1 MIMKFMYELEPK
13 TVELLN
19 LITNISHVGKLH
31 DVMQQ
36 EKKMK
41 FMYELEPE
49 TGELLIFWADISL
62 FINEDY
68 EGNKYPEVEYDNQK
82 LWLHLWSNVLD
93 EVVEIPLEIDGDVFN
108 KYIIGNK
115 ELEQAALKQLIG
127 DRDGN

>member
-1 MIMKFMYELEPK
+1 MKFTYGLEPK

-19 LITNISHVGKLH
+19 LIANISHVGKLH

-36 EKKMK
+36 EEKKMK
-41 FMYELEPE
+41 FTYELEPH
-49 TGELLIFWADISL
+49 TAELLIFWADISL

>member
-1 MIMKFMYELEPK
+1 MYELEPK
-13 TVELLN
+13 TAELLN
-19 LITNISHVGKLH
+19 LIANISHVGKLH

-41 FMYELEPE
+41 FMYEFEPE
-49 TGELLIFWADISL
+49 TGELLIFMADISL

-108 KYIIGNK
+108 KYIKDNK

>member
-1 MIMKFMYELEPK
+1 MEFMYELEPK
-13 TVELLN
+13 TAELLN
-19 LITNISHVGKLH
+19 LIANISHVGKLH

-41 FMYELEPE
+41 FMYEFEPE
-49 TGELLIFWADISL
+49 TGELLIFMADISL

-108 KYIIGNK
+108 KYIKDNK

>member
-1 MIMKFMYELEPK
+1 
-13 TVELLN
+13 
-19 LITNISHVGKLH
+19 VGKLH

-41 FMYELEPE
+41 FMYEFEPE
-49 TGELLIFWADISL
+49 TGELLIFMADISL

-108 KYIIGNK
+108 KYIKDNK

>member
-1 MIMKFMYELEPK
+1 MKFTYELEPR
-13 TVELLN
+13 TAELLN

-41 FMYELEPE
+41 FMYEFEPE

-108 KYIIGNK
+108 KYIKDNK

>member
-1 MIMKFMYELEPK
+1 MKFTYELEPR
-13 TVELLN
+13 TAELLN

-41 FMYELEPE
+41 FMYEFEPE
-49 TGELLIFWADISL
+49 TGELLIFMADISL

-108 KYIIGNK
+108 KYIKDNK

>member
-1 MIMKFMYELEPK
+1 MSEFTYELEPR
-13 TVELLN
+13 TAELLN
-19 LITNISHVGKLH
+19 LIANISHVGKLH
-31 DVMQQ
+31 DVMQL

-41 FMYELEPE
+41 FTYEFEPE

-108 KYIIGNK
+108 KYIKDNK